1 MQNKFPT
8 IEEIAYEEIYGKKR
22 PQSKPH
28 SIKTA
33 HNLRQSTSPH
43 PTRSWSALNVPHRP
57 PIKPSSTVSAVERAA
72 GMHVVKGYVNERNR
86 LIRVQHEKGG
96 VNFCDCGSV
105 MVFEDFVRVK
115 MFLERWGVIN
125 CKEELLGD
133 VIGVEQQIERAV
145 GGRADENE
153 RGVGSDGQNGDE
165 RGVGSDGQNG
175 DDNVKATDANSDL
188 TGSTAKGTNKEQ
200 TVESINNFF
209 KENDFTEKK
218 IPPIKTCQCPTTE
231 SSYNLK
237 DTTIVCESCL
247 KRGRYPDS
255 ISRSDFRSLQDIEPY
270 LTDISDEN
278 LLSGVRRYGD
288 DWQRVAQHMN
298 VTKEECVLRF
308 LKKEL
313 VGVRDVDVEVLMSS
327 GNRIMSVVSFLC
339 SCVDARVAAVFAR
352 SVICDYEKESGVE
365 NSREDGAENSREDRA
380 ENSREDEAVNS
391 REDGVE
397 NSREDGAEN
406 SREDRAENSREENK
420 NHESDHVDENNQIS
434 STKYVHDEQNGTTTD
449 KQSVKHSIL
458 VTNALAAAQDKAKE
472 LLILEQDKMIRLVEV
487 ILEAQVKKMELKEEA
502 FTDLKGSFKN
512 ERIELMKIREGYKS
526 EIEEIRKEI

>member
-33 HNLRQSTSPH
+33 HNLRQSTSPR
-43 PTRSWSALNVPHRP
+43 PTKSWSALNVPHQP

-72 GMHVVKGYVNERNR
+72 GMHVIKGYVNERNR
-86 LIRVQHEKGG
+86 LIRLQHEKGG
-96 VNFCDCGSV
+96 VGFCDCGSV

-133 VIGVEQQIERAV
+133 VIGVEQQIERVV
-145 GGRADENE
+145 GGRDDENE
-153 RGVGSDGQNGDE
+153 RGVGSGSKNKDGN
-165 RGVGSDGQNG
+165 
-175 DDNVKATDANSDL
+175 A
-188 TGSTAKGTNKEQ
+188 STAKDTEINSNLTGGTAKATNVNSNLTASTAKDTNTEQ
-200 TVESINNFF
+200 TVKSINNFF

-237 DTTIVCESCL
+237 DTTIVCDSCL
-247 KRGRYPDS
+247 KRGRYPDI
-255 ISRSDFRSLQDIEPY
+255 ISHSDFRSLQDIEPY
-270 LTDISDEN
+270 LTDINDEQ

-313 VGVRDVDVEVLMSS
+313 VGVRDVDVDVLMSS

-352 SVICDYEKESGVE
+352 NVICDYEKESGIE
-365 NSREDGAENSREDRA
+365 NSREEGIENSRE
-380 ENSREDEAVNS
+380 EGI
-391 REDGVE
+391 EDG
-397 NSREDGAEN
+397 REEVI
-406 SREDRAENSREENK
+406 ENSREENDCENGREEKK
-420 NHESDHVDENNQIS
+420 NHGSDHVDENDQIGGTNGNKS
-434 STKYVHDEQNGTTTD
+434 VHDEQNGTTTD
-449 KQSVKHSIL
+449 KQGVKHSIL
-458 VTNALAAAQDKAKE
+458 VTNALAAAQNKAKE

-487 ILEAQVKKMELKEEA
+487 ILEAQIKKMELKEEA

-526 EIEEIRKEI
+526 EIEEIRKEM